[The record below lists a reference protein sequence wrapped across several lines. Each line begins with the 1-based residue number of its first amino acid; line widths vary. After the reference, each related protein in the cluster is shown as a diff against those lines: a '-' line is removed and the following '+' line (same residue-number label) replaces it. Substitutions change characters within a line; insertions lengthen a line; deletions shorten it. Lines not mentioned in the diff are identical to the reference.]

1 MKQKKISVSEMALIA
16 VMAAVTC
23 IMGPLSIP
31 IPFSVVPI
39 SLTNL
44 AVYLAIYVLG
54 CRRGTL
60 SYLVYLLI
68 GLVGVPVFSQF
79 SAGPQKLFG
88 PTGGYLIG
96 FIPMAVIAGI
106 FIEKSGRK
114 FVLSMVGMVLGTA
127 VCYLFGTVWLAYQAH
142 MGFGAAMAAG
152 VYPFIIGDLIKM
164 VLAGLVAPQI
174 YKALVRAN
182 VIAVAQAA

>member
-1 MKQKKISVSEMALIA
+1 
-16 VMAAVTC
+16 
-23 IMGPLSIP
+23 
-31 IPFSVVPI
+31 
-39 SLTNL
+39 
-44 AVYLAIYVLG
+44 
-54 CRRGTL
+54 
-60 SYLVYLLI
+60 
-68 GLVGVPVFSQF
+68 
-79 SAGPQKLFG
+79 
-88 PTGGYLIG
+88 
-96 FIPMAVIAGI
+96 MAVIAGI

-152 VYPFIIGDLIKM
+152 VYPLIIGELIKM